1 MKLYELAD
9 NFRIA
14 EMQLNEAETDVE
26 LKEALDQFTDIQGEL
41 TDKVENIAKLIK
53 NFEASELAYKNE
65 ANRLSE
71 QAKIYRNRIDSL
83 KRYVQQTMEFNDIN
97 KVSGDLFTV
106 SLRNNSVYSMDIS
119 KDAKIPSEYY
129 IPQPSKLDRRKL
141 LNYIKDTG
149 EIFDGVSVHKG
160 KHIRIS

>member
-14 EMQLNEAETDVE
+14 EMQLHEAETDAE

-53 NFEASELAYKNE
+53 NFEASETAYKNE

-71 QAKIYRNRIDSL
+71 QAKVYRNRINSL
-83 KRYVQQTMEFNDIN
+83 KQYVQQTMEFNDIN
-97 KVSGDLFTV
+97 KVSGELFTV

-141 LNYIKDTG
+141 LDHIKDTG
-149 EIFDGVSVHKG
+149 ELFDGVSVRKG

>member
-1 MKLYELAD
+1 MRLYELAD
-9 NFRIA
+9 NFKYA
-14 EMQLNEAETDVE
+14 ENLLNSAESDFE
-26 LKEALDQFTDIQGEL
+26 LKEAMDYFAEAETEL

-53 NFEASELAYKNE
+53 NFEASEEAYKNE

-71 QAKIYRNRIDSL
+71 QAKVYRNRINSL
-83 KRYVQQTMEFNDIN
+83 KRYVQQTMEFNDID
-97 KVSGDLFTV
+97 KVSGNLFTV

-119 KDAKIPSEYY
+119 KDAKIPNEYY

-141 LNYIKDTG
+141 LDHIKDTG

-160 KHIRIS
+160 KHIRIN